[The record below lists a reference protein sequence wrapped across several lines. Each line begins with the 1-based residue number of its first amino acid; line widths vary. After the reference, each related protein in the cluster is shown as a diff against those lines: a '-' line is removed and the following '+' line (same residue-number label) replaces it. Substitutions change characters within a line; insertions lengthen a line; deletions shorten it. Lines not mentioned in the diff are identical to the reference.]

1 MSTKMNQLDDLEKAV
16 LAEAANAKTVQDMSV
31 AATALKTITEA
42 RNALNSEQTAK
53 QAYQLER
60 TKVRSTFLV
69 PVASLLAS
77 LLAIVATVYFQQK
90 QLATTIET
98 TRQQIEDSEWR
109 DLLSSLK
116 GSSDAVYTDLTIAPR
131 LTSFASS
138 PTHGNEAKQIATR
151 FMGHLSNVDGFRDLF
166 GYVFPAVNND
176 NIQAVLDVARSLTK
190 SKRTLEEQ
198 CDGIIADTDT
208 KVDASNLFGCG
219 EALDDKSFQKLI
231 QQKNIKELVMKMSEP
246 RKSLMTFNREAD
258 FLGNK
263 LVTFLRL
270 KYNVNQTDN
279 MQPLNLSNI
288 FLFYL
293 DFSNLN
299 LSKFNIAGT
308 IFDTINLE
316 RADLRTSLFNGV
328 EFRASNWWDVQD
340 IDPKL
345 LVYAAKNYPTYNYRD
360 PGLPTYSLP
369 TLDDYKRKVK
379 ELCLHMNIGCED
391 ISFQQK

>member
-1 MSTKMNQLDDLEKAV
+1 MSAKMNQLDELEKAV
-16 LAEAANAKTVQDMSV
+16 LAEAAKATTVQDMSV
-31 AATALKTITEA
+31 AATALKAITEA
-42 RNALNSEQTAK
+42 RNALNSDQTAK
-53 QAYQLER
+53 RADRLEHR
-60 TKVRSTFLV
+60 KLLATFLV
-69 PVASLLAS
+69 PVVS
-77 LLAIVATVYFQQK
+77 LLAIVGTVYFQQK

-138 PTHGNEAKQIATR
+138 PTHANEAKQIATR

-263 LVTFLRL
+263 LVIFLRL

-279 MQPLNLSNI
+279 MQPLDLSNI
-288 FLFYL
+288 KAY
-293 DFSNLN
+293 
-299 LSKFNIAGT
+299 A
-308 IFDTINLE
+308 
-316 RADLRTSLFNGV
+316 RTSGPPKCYVQKVNVGV
-328 EFRASNWWDVQD
+328 DSR
-340 IDPKL
+340 
-345 LVYAAKNYPTYNYRD
+345 
-360 PGLPTYSLP
+360 SL
-369 TLDDYKRKVK
+369 R
-379 ELCLHMNIGCED
+379 GC
-391 ISFQQK
+391 